1 MLKIS
6 KIIDG
11 LDMNSDEIEV
21 YFNLKNQ
28 ELVMSYNYE
37 LYEEDDETFNDV
49 LIRLPNQY
57 EIHEYSM
64 MESFMETIDD
74 NILYN
79 QLLIAIHGSGA
90 FRRFKDTC
98 INFNVIDKWYKYRDK
113 KYKEIAIKWC
123 NDNEIEYE
131 DDIND

>member
-37 LYEEDDETFNDV
+37 LYEEDEETFNDV

-123 NDNEIEYE
+123 NNNEIEYE

>member
-37 LYEEDDETFNDV
+37 LYEEDEETFNDV

>member
-37 LYEEDDETFNDV
+37 LDEDDDENFNDV

-123 NDNEIEYE
+123 NNNEIEYE

>member
-37 LYEEDDETFNDV
+37 LDEDDDENFNDV

>member
-37 LYEEDDETFNDV
+37 LYEEDEETFNDV

-98 INFNVIDKWYKYRDK
+98 INFNVIDKWYK
-113 KYKEIAIKWC
+113 
-123 NDNEIEYE
+123 
-131 DDIND
+131 

>member
-11 LDMNSDEIEV
+11 LDMNNDEIEV

-37 LYEEDDETFNDV
+37 LDEDDDENFNDV

>member
-37 LYEEDDETFNDV
+37 LDEDDEETFNDV